1 LYTTADAEAALR
13 LVESVRYHEW
23 VDTTAGRALFS
34 FAGHI
39 LGSAHI
45 IIEAG
50 EARVVF
56 SGDIGRWD
64 VPVIKDPEPP
74 ARADLVVM
82 ESTYGGRH
90 HPADAADPDAV
101 LAEAVHSIIGD
112 DGVMVIP
119 SFAVGRTQE
128 VLYRLRRLEGTGA
141 IPALPVFVDSPMAID
156 ATQLY
161 QRHHEEHDL
170 EMEALDQAGAGPLQ
184 PRRVAF
190 TRSVDESKSLNELR
204 GPAIIISASGMATA
218 GRVLH
223 HLKRR
228 LPERRNLVLF
238 VGYQAVGTR
247 GRSLLEGAER
257 VKIHGK
263 WIPVRARV
271 ERLDAFSAHA
281 DEDELVRWV
290 REAVWPPARVALVHG
305 EPDARQALAERLRSE
320 LGLDVVVPRQG
331 ASITV

>member
-1 LYTTADAEAALR
+1 
-13 LVESVRYHEW
+13 
-23 VDTTAGRALFS
+23 
-34 FAGHI
+34 
-39 LGSAHI
+39 
-45 IIEAG
+45 
-50 EARVVF
+50 
-56 SGDIGRWD
+56 
-64 VPVIKDPEPP
+64 
-74 ARADLVVM
+74 
-82 ESTYGGRH
+82 
-90 HPADAADPDAV
+90 
-101 LAEAVHSIIGD
+101 
-112 DGVMVIP
+112 
-119 SFAVGRTQE
+119 
-128 VLYRLRRLEGTGA
+128 
-141 IPALPVFVDSPMAID
+141 
-156 ATQLY
+156 
-161 QRHHEEHDL
+161 
-170 EMEALDQAGAGPLQ
+170 MEALDQAGAGPLQ